1 MKSSIVEARVFIDR
15 AILTRRVNVPAGE
28 RKAVFEPLPLS
39 IEVKALH
46 ARAMASDGRDLS
58 VIGVRAQPVERTLG
72 AEERE
77 LERARA
83 ALDGELALLHDHKQT
98 ADHAAA

>member
-77 LERARA
+77 RFARWFEA
-83 ALDGELALLHDHKQT
+83 GRPRGGPGRG
-98 ADHAAA
+98 AAAR